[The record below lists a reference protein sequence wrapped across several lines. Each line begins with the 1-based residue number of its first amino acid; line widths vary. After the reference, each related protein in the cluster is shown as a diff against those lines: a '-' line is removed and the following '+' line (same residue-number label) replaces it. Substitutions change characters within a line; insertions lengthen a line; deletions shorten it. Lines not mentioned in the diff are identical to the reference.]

1 MIMGFDIGGMFK
13 SLVNPMTIMQL
24 AAGPAGWAS
33 IAMRAVGTAIAQQLI
48 QQLGQQLGLPPAVIN
63 MAQQAFSAASGT
75 GGLGQQSIA
84 QAVSSVAEQLN
95 LSPSQSGDLQ
105 RTADQS
111 FSNMSKIMD
120 QIVKKMAKGGKEEAE
135 GGRGERSGSLLMRIA
150 QALGELMDQKMEQLA
165 NKADQLGR
173 LGSEKGNTFTDG
185 ANKGG
190 FNAQGQSQFGK
201 LSAEVQ
207 ALGQEIG
214 YLSQAIAQTLK
225 SIGEAAST
233 VARK

>member
-1 MIMGFDIGGMFK
+1 MNLNPFSALTSILTNPA
-13 SLVNPMTIMQL
+13 SLLQL

-33 IAMRAVGTAIAQQLI
+33 LALQTIGTSIAQQLI
-48 QQLGQQLGLPPAVIN
+48 QQVGQQLGLPQSLISV
-63 MAQQAFSAASGT
+63 AQQAFSATSGT
-75 GGLGQQSIA
+75 GNLGQQTIQ
-84 QAVSSVAEQLN
+84 QAVSSVAERLN
-95 LSPSQSGDLQ
+95 LSPSQEGQLQ
-105 RTADQS
+105 RSADQS
-111 FSNMSKIMD
+111 FTNMSKILD

-150 QALGELMDQKMEQLA
+150 QALGELMDQKIEQLA

-214 YLSQAIAQTLK
+214 YLSQAISQTLK